1 MDFNMDTVKE
11 IIDNGVSQAQELVKN
26 PSELDQLLK
35 NLENT
40 VKDIPAFGGVLS
52 DILTMVA
59 MVKGYITKEY
69 TQVSPK
75 VIFTIVSAFIY
86 LLKKKDLIN
95 DGVPIVGMADD
106 IAVITF
112 ALKFVEPELNA
123 FKAWR
128 DAC

>member
-11 IIDNGVSQAQELVKN
+11 LIDNGVSQAQELVNN
-26 PSELDQLLK
+26 PSQLDQLLK